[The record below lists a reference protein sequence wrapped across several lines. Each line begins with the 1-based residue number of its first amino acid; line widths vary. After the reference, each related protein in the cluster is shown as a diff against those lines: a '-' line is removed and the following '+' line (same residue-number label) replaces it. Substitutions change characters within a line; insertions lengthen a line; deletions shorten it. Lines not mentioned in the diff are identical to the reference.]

1 MLKCV
6 FLSNRW
12 HSTVSNEGNAALA
25 TCAAAAQPYHHQH
38 MCWSCDSSW
47 CPGCWTCELAWCP
60 KVFLHLVLCA
70 PLGKLSVASDTGC
83 LWFAFLWLPVFYSHV
98 CLMVTVVSCVCNEC
112 TSQNGMTPRIPEAG
126 SATRLAP
133 QSPVSKSLRKCFLGI
148 TNHIQTS
155 KQTRTNQMTIYS
167 SVEKSICGCGMS
179 CEWWLCMVCDSV
191 CLYIRRQCFVLLRYE
206 T

>member
-12 HSTVSNEGNAALA
+12 HSTVTNEGNAALA

-83 LWFAFLWLPVFYSHV
+83 LWFAFLWFSIPMFALWWLLFLVSVMNVLPRMEWPQESQKQAQPLGWPLSHQCPSHSGNVFWVLQIIFKLANKQGQTKWLYTVVWKSPFVVVGCHV
-98 CLMVTVVSCVCNEC
+98 NGGCAWFVTV
-112 TSQNGMTPRIPEAG
+112 
-126 SATRLAP
+126 SA
-133 QSPVSKSLRKCFLGI
+133 CI
-148 TNHIQTS
+148 
-155 KQTRTNQMTIYS
+155 
-167 SVEKSICGCGMS
+167 
-179 CEWWLCMVCDSV
+179 
-191 CLYIRRQCFVLLRYE
+191 
-206 T
+206 